1 EIVARDD
8 FGRAAGLG
16 DALDRGGRARLIG
29 PVEVGGVDGEGPR
42 IVHARGKAGHLLR
55 TIASAA
61 GGAAVPRRAS
71 AAGAVAG
78 GAAGGTAG
86 GTAAGAVAVAGSRAI
101 SVAISGRPD
110 RDRRRAGAAASDRR
124 CDDRDREERGVPAHA
139 ESLCKRPAVA
149 PSRLTRGRSS
159 RSPRRARR
167 AARPRSTSRSP
178 AANGRRTVRP
188 RLRRGA

>member
-16 DALDRGGRARLIG
+16 DALDRGGRGRLIG
-29 PVEVGGVDGEGPR
+29 PVEVGGVDGEGPG

-61 GGAAVPRRAS
+61 GGAAVPRRAA

-78 GAAGGTAG
+78 GAAG

-178 AANGRRTVRP
+178 AANG
-188 RLRRGA
+188 